1 MSATFITI
9 RFEKLC
15 QQGTG
20 WFGGDR
26 FGMLAP
32 MANATC
38 RRRDTCEHCT
48 IRNVSKEQ
56 AVINGMAKTEFD

>member
-9 RFEKLC
+9 RSKKLC
-15 QQGTG
+15 QQETG

-32 MANATC
+32 MAQCDVPAAAIPANTVLFEMFLENK
-38 RRRDTCEHCT
+38 RDPT
-48 IRNVSKEQ
+48 
-56 AVINGMAKTEFD
+56 G